1 MIITKTRL
9 SIVVDTDEEQLINS
23 NLQYSLTLIESS
35 LEYLR
40 LINTE
45 LITAKK
51 SAIMRKL
58 ISLTNSDDLN
68 KLLCSK
74 EMLKELLKDHERIIC
89 LLRKNFEKFRDKEES
104 NFITSIIEKHQNIA
118 RKLRRCF

>member
-9 SIVVDTDEEQLINS
+9 SIIVDTDEEHLENS
-23 NLQYSLTLIESS
+23 NLQYSLNLIEST
-35 LEYLR
+35 LDYLR

-45 LITAKK
+45 LITEKK

-58 ISLTNSDDLN
+58 ISLTNSDELN

-74 EMLKELLKDHERIIC
+74 EMLKELLKDHERIISQ
-89 LLRKNFEKFRDKEES
+89 LRKSFEKYRDREEA
-104 NFITSIIEKHQNIA
+104 NFISSIIEKHQSVA